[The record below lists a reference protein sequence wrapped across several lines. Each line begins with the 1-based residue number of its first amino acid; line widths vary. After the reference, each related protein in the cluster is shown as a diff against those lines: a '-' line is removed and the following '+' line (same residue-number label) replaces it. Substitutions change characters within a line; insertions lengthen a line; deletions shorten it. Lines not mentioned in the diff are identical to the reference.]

1 MNVKPTHLSLAV
13 LTALISLSSL
23 ATPTLTISTTTTS
36 RDFPLSTSDPL
47 VLPLKKETYQ
57 VNISGI
63 DGTCPSVTE
72 PTVKFRKPLSLNCNS
87 ATELSV
93 KIRFSGD
100 YSFAYDDTQ
109 HTITIAR
116 EAKKIAAKKFTRPIP
131 DVACEQYKGGEVTLS
146 LGDTFSEGTQL
157 REVFSNQLV
166 TVQNNQVRLT
176 PAPSSGGLVLL
187 EQADTSASSAQF
199 NYRNANIYFAMV
211 DRFNNGDTSN
221 DHSYGRKKDGKQE
234 VGTFHGGDLKGLTE
248 KLDYI
253 QSLGTDVIWLSPIV
267 EQVHGFVGGGEK
279 GSFPFYSYH
288 GYWTRDFTKID
299 QNFGNEEDLKQL
311 VTQAHKR
318 GMRIFLDAVVNH
330 SGYSTLADLQFDNI
344 SVVNTQNMPDKWQD
358 WAPKSGQNWH
368 SFNDSVDYTSS
379 NWQQWWGKDWVRAGL
394 PGYSK
399 PGSDDITKTL
409 AGLPDFLTES
419 KQPVTPPKWL
429 LDNPGTRVQARESYT
444 VSDYLIE
451 WQTDWVKRFG
461 IDGFRVDTVK
471 HVEGDVWKRLKSE
484 ATNSLEQWR
493 TNNNRTGQP
502 FWMLGEVWGHS
513 AYRSPYA
520 DQGFDALINFDMQKK
535 LDKGAACLSQM
546 QETYQNYAD
555 SMQETPDFTPVSY
568 MSSHDTELFFS
579 RFNSFEM
586 QRNAAN
592 ALLLS
597 PGAVQVY
604 YGDEVGRSLGPYAD
618 DFHQGTRSDM
628 LWKLSKERQQLLKH
642 WQTLGKFRQS
652 HPAIGA
658 GVHKEIGNNSAYVF
672 SRSLEDDTVVVG
684 FVGK

>member
-1 MNVKPTHLSLAV
+1 MKQTHVSLAV
-13 LTALISLSSL
+13 LTALISSASI
-23 ATPTLTISTTTTS
+23 AAPTLTISTTTTS
-36 RDFPLSTSDPL
+36 RDFPLSVSDPL

-72 PTVKFRKPLSLNCNS
+72 QKVKFRKPLSLNCS
-87 ATELSV
+87 SDTELSV

-100 YSFAYDDTQ
+100 YSFAYDEGQ
-109 HTITIAR
+109 NTITIAR
-116 EAKKIAAKKFTRPIP
+116 ETKKVAAKKFTRPIP
-131 DVACEQYKGGEVTLS
+131 DVVCEQYKGGEVTLS
-146 LGDTFSEGTQL
+146 LGGTFSDGTQL
-157 REVFSNQLV
+157 REAFSNQIV
-166 TVQNNQVRLT
+166 TVQNDQVRLT
-176 PAPSSGGLVLL
+176 PSPNSGGLVLL
-187 EQADTSASSAQF
+187 EQADASASSAQF
-199 NYRNANIYFAMV
+199 DYRNANIYFAMV

-221 DHSYGRKKDGKQE
+221 DHSYGRKKDDKQE
-234 VGTFHGGDLKGLTE
+234 IGTFHGGDLKGLTE

-344 SVVNTQNMPDKWQD
+344 NVVNTENMPDKWQD
-358 WAPKSGQNWH
+358 WTPKSGQNWH
-368 SFNDSVDYTSS
+368 NFNDSVDYASS

-399 PGSDDITKTL
+399 PGSSDITMTL

-419 KQPVTPPKWL
+419 DQHVTPPEWL
-429 LDNPGTRVQARESYT
+429 LNNPGTRVQARESYT

-471 HVEGDVWKRLKSE
+471 HVEGDVWKRLKNE

-493 TNNNRTGQP
+493 VNNNQTGQP
-502 FWMLGEVWGHS
+502 FWMMGEVWGHS
-513 AYRSPYA
+513 AYRSPYV

-579 RFNSFEM
+579 RFNSIEM

-604 YGDEVGRSLGPYAD
+604 YGDEVGRDLGPYAD

-628 LWKLSKERQQLLKH
+628 LWELSKERQQLLKH
-642 WQTLGKFRQS
+642 WQTLGQFRQS

-672 SRSLEDDTVVVG
+672 SRSLEGDTVVVG